1 MKANKKKIINYA
13 LVFGSL
19 LVVLLVGFNGVE
31 PAELLETLR
40 HGIPIWVGACF
51 LFYVLYMIVDSMCVR
66 TYLKDQGFKVSFGY
80 ALFVSVEGLYYCG
93 VTPGSAG
100 GQPMQVYYLRKKGV
114 PIGISSSALLV
125 KQFSYQLV
133 MIVLDIIVYAIDP
146 DFVNTTLGGN
156 RWIMIVGFLYNSLIV
171 ALLLLVALNRT
182 LVWKMLKL
190 IIRVGA
196 KLHLLNDPV
205 STETKWESMM
215 DSYHSSIQSF
225 VHHPAQVLKQLGLN
239 MLQLLI
245 YLSITCFAFRAFGQK
260 TPDYFKLM
268 TMSTML
274 LTSANYTPLPGAS
287 GAQEGFFSLFFA
299 PIVSESVRFPAL
311 LLWRFFTYYL
321 TLIVGAI
328 ASVVHSAKISRKK

>member
-1 MKANKKKIINYA
+1 MKVNKTKIINYA
-13 LVFGSL
+13 LVFGAL
-19 LVVLLVGFNGVE
+19 LIVLLVGFNGVE
-31 PAELLETLR
+31 PAKLFDTLR
-40 HGIPIWVGACF
+40 HGIPGWVAACF
-51 LFYVLYMIVDSMCVR
+51 LFYLLYMCTDASCIR
-66 TYLKDQGFKVSFGY
+66 TYLKQQGFTISFRY

-100 GQPMQVYYLRKKGV
+100 GQPMQVYFLRKKGV

-133 MIVLDIIVYAIDP
+133 MIILDIILYLIYP
-146 DFVNTTLGGN
+146 DFVNSTLGGN
-156 RWIMIVGFLYNSLIV
+156 RWILIVGFVYNSVIVGLLI
-171 ALLLLVALNRT
+171 LVALNRS
-182 LVWKMLKL
+182 LVWKLLRL
-190 IIRVGA
+190 IIRIIT
-196 KLHLLNDPV
+196 KLHLISDPA
-205 STETKWESMM
+205 STEAKWGSML

-225 VHHPAQVLKQLGLN
+225 VHSPANVFKQLGLN

-245 YLSITCFAFRAFGQK
+245 YLSITCFAFRAFGQN
-260 TPDYFKLM
+260 TPGYMELM

-299 PIVSESVRFPAL
+299 PIVSETVRFPAL

-321 TLIVGAI
+321 ALIVGAA
-328 ASVVHSAKISRKK
+328 ASVIHSAKK